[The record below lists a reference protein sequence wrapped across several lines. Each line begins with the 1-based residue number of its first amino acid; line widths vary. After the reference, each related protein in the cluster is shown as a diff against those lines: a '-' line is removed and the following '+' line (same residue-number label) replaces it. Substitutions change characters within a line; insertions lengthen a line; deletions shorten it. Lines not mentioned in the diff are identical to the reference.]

1 MRDITSVLLIVVIV
15 IGGTLLYLQ
24 MDAQR
29 KQIQHMQEAWV
40 DATEIT
46 NEALSFYDHENEILY
61 QNERTLDK
69 IQHDPLDS
77 PVHDDVKQ
85 LLMVS

>member
-1 MRDITSVLLIVVIV
+1 MKDFLFIFMMICLIV
-15 IGGTLLYLQ
+15 IGIFLYIQ

-29 KQIQHMQEAWV
+29 KQLEHIQEAWV
-40 DATEIT
+40 DANEIT
-46 NEALSFYDHENEILY
+46 NDALAYYVIVNKGMYEK
-61 QNERTLDK
+61 ERVLDK

-85 LLMVS
+85 LFITK